1 MIERPARRG
10 EHGFML
16 TVVLITFLV
25 IEVIAV
31 GVLSVVMSDLH
42 GAVASQQAM
51 QSVNVAEAGLHYGVA
66 RLAALASVGSSDD
79 QVYAGEPRDIALTDA
94 AGGQA
99 GTFHVSVRCAYPPGD
114 QPPACLDDPR
124 TAAVDE
130 RDLRVIVS
138 SGFVP
143 VRPGRARRQLEATVR
158 RYSLAPADL
167 GVFGICGRERV
178 ELGPETSITADVG
191 SNGEVV
197 IEGPRREP
205 GSVRSKQPRAPRSA
219 ATVEAVPTGAGGL
232 TGTYTWRVTFQT
244 WRGEQS
250 GGGPPTPPTLMTGQA
265 ASLTNIPLGDATVA
279 RRRIYRTARGASRG
293 PWFLVGEIADNS
305 AQEFTDALP
314 DDALRH
320 RIPGGISGSV
330 TAGGSVTCSRSCAS
344 QVDGDVQAQVREVV
358 CPNYLAP
365 LAQPG
370 SQPAPNPIVQSTVRE
385 TVRWG
390 SLHVDEDGE
399 FTIETL
405 SEPDAEL
412 HIHVTDIR
420 LARGA
425 TLAVT
430 GTATV
435 YFHVSGSISLGP
447 GAAFGAIDLSGH
459 LMRPSDRIQ
468 VYVGAR
474 DRSPVVTAAGVWME
488 RDNKVSA
495 LIFAPEAHIVIDR
508 AVAFSGA
515 LYGKSVRITRSS
527 GFFLDPTE
535 GLGSER
541 SLIGPSP
548 FQYLTRWYDNPN
560 PGP

>member
-1 MIERPARRG
+1 M
-10 EHGFML
+10 
-16 TVVLITFLV
+16 
-25 IEVIAV
+25 
-31 GVLSVVMSDLH
+31 
-42 GAVASQQAM
+42 
-51 QSVNVAEAGLHYGVA
+51 
-66 RLAALASVGSSDD
+66 
-79 QVYAGEPRDIALTDA
+79 DA

-99 GTFHVSVRCAYPPGD
+99 GTFHVLVRCAYPPGD
-114 QPPACLDDPR
+114 QPPACLDDPV

-143 VRPGRARRQLEATVR
+143 ARPGRARRQIEATVR
-158 RYSLAPADL
+158 RYAIAPGDL
-167 GVFGICGRERV
+167 GIFGICGRERV
-178 ELGPETSITADVG
+178 ELGPEASITADVG
-191 SNGEVV
+191 SNGDVV

-205 GSVRSKQPRAPRSA
+205 GSIRSKQPRAPRSA
-219 ATVEAVPTGAGGL
+219 ATVEAVPPTGAGGL

-250 GGGPPTPPTLMTGQA
+250 GGSPPTPPVLMTGQA
-265 ASLTNIPLGDATVA
+265 ASLTNIPVGDATVA
-279 RRRIYRTARGASRG
+279 RRRIYRTARGAPRG
-293 PWFLVGEIADNS
+293 PWFLVGEIPDNG

-314 DDALRH
+314 DEALRH
-320 RIPGGISGSV
+320 RIPGGISGNV
-330 TAGGSVTCSRSCAS
+330 TAGGSVICSRSCAS

-370 SQPAPNPIVQSTVRE
+370 SQPAPNPIVQTTVRE

-412 HIHVTDIR
+412 HVHVTDIR
-420 LARGA
+420 LERGA

-435 YFHVSGSISLGP
+435 YLHVSGSISLGP

-474 DRSPVVTAAGVWME
+474 DRSPAVTGAGVWME
-488 RDNKVSA
+488 GDNRVSG
-495 LIFAPEAHIVIDR
+495 LIFAPEAHIVIDH

-541 SLIGPSP
+541 SLIRPSP
-548 FQYLTRWYDNPN
+548 YQYLTRWYDNPN